1 MADPA
6 IRFLGFFKQPDSVSV
21 SNPYELDESDVIW
34 SPDVEESL
42 TIDSNDAI
50 ELNDSDSPILST
62 SASTLSNSSSQ
73 GNSNHSFRYLGLGL
87 SAALTD
93 HDRSLVQR
101 KSSMKMIPPVS
112 NPRSVTSSDD
122 FSGSYTGR
130 FHQSAPVNVPI
141 WPKVNSSGNNNN
153 NNNSF
158 NGSAKL
164 EFFEEEDEEVE
175 EEMLPPHEIVAKSHS
190 TTFSVFEGVGRTL
203 KGRDLRRVRNAVFQK
218 TGFLD

>member
-6 IRFLGFFKQPDSVSV
+6 IRFLGFFKQPDSDSVSF
-21 SNPYELDESDVIW
+21 SNPYEFDESDVIW
-34 SPDVEESL
+34 SPDVDESL
-42 TIDSNDAI
+42 TIDSSDAI

-62 SASTLSNSSSQ
+62 SASTVSNSSSQ

-87 SAALTD
+87 SAALID

-112 NPRSVTSSDD
+112 NPRSVSSSDD
-122 FSGSYTGR
+122 LSGSYTGR

-141 WPKVNSSGNNNN
+141 WPKANNNN
-153 NNNSF
+153 NF

-164 EFFEEEDEEVE
+164 GFCEEEDEEVE